1 MKHVKSGG
9 WQGDNQT
16 ARDRTQRLAQKQ
28 KPAGE
33 VFSPAGLDPNS
44 NIHSRV
50 SESLADQLPKGCLA
64 GGVGSLDRVDL
75 VGGVAARVTSERS

>member
-1 MKHVKSGG
+1 MLDENQANENETSTLQFRQEESGV

-33 VFSPAGLDPNS
+33 GFSPAGLDPNS
-44 NIHSRV
+44 DISSRV
-50 SESLADQLPKGCLA
+50 SESLAP
-64 GGVGSLDRVDL
+64 
-75 VGGVAARVTSERS
+75 